1 MYGRNGPAVPGWS
14 LEAMVPEFTRH
25 ATELIQRTR
34 FAMGTH
40 NGDRCSFT
48 PR

>member
-40 NGDRCSFT
+40 NGDRCFFT